1 VELGTENPRLNVYGH
16 VDPRL
21 SAQIAQWKQEDPPPS
36 RVKPIPISVLHHV
49 YTAAQASG
57 MIERIALADMIYIA
71 FFYLNRP
78 GEYTAAAEG
87 SRPFRYCDAAL
98 FIGRRRLDKDT
109 ASEAEL
115 MASTFSALTY
125 TMQKNC
131 VPGEVIGQGCSGSIT
146 ACATKAIARRV
157 LHLREHNA
165 PPDVPLCCFWQ
176 HGRWYTIT
184 SAMVTDALR
193 QSVAVLGP
201 SIGLL
206 PEDVSS
212 KSLRA
217 GGAMAMLC
225 AGIDPNRTQLLG
237 RWRSDA
243 MLRYLH
249 VQAYPLISDI
259 APKMLAGGVYTLL
272 PGPNV
277 TAALSALESAVAAD
291 TSAATSNAAAAA
303 ATAAN
308 PTA

>member
-1 VELGTENPRLNVYGH
+1 
-16 VDPRL
+16 
-21 SAQIAQWKQEDPPPS
+21 
-36 RVKPIPISVLHHV
+36 
-49 YTAAQASG
+49 
-57 MIERIALADMIYIA
+57 
-71 FFYLNRP
+71 
-78 GEYTAAAEG
+78 
-87 SRPFRYCDAAL
+87 
-98 FIGRRRLDKDT
+98 
-109 ASEAEL
+109 
-115 MASTFSALTY
+115 
-125 TMQKNC
+125 
-131 VPGEVIGQGCSGSIT
+131 
-146 ACATKAIARRV
+146 
-157 LHLREHNA
+157 
-165 PPDVPLCCFWQ
+165 
-176 HGRWYTIT
+176 
-184 SAMVTDALR
+184 MVTDALR